1 MDKFLKE
8 INTGLTPDETDN
20 VFAGIW
26 KEYERVILHSI
37 ITTFGLD
44 FIIKDAIGG
53 DVDTIF
59 NVRNTSTYKNKAN
72 QSDYMNQ
79 AKYDGVLY
87 HKDARYRQ
95 TIKLVRESQSFLE
108 DGYVPGSKIYY
119 GKASSII
126 EKGQKA
132 NLDHVIA
139 AKEIHEDSGRILAG
153 IDGVELANRP
163 ENLVFTNEHLN
174 KSMGADSI
182 PDYISKHPELLDE
195 QKEAMMTA
203 YEKARESY
211 ERAICKEYYSS
222 DKFLFD
228 VSKAAITLG
237 AKMAIRQA
245 IGFVFVEIWIACK
258 KELSS
263 VSPKAEI
270 SNYFSAMKNGVE
282 NAITTIKEKYK
293 DLFAALGEG
302 FVSGIVTSITTTL
315 INVFITTDKNTVR
328 NIRQVCICLTQAG
341 NVLLFNPNSLA
352 TGDRLKLTT
361 VIIATGASSLV
372 GMNIGDIVDKTPL
385 GDIPTVGHLMKT
397 FISSFV
403 SGILSCTL
411 LLMLDRSDFI
421 NKVIDSL
428 NEYQPVENV
437 FLETSKEFSRI
448 SSEIAQFNL
457 DEYYAEIEKYCD
469 ISEKISFQTDDFI
482 NTQLLKNWFEY
493 NNVNLPWT
501 GDFDEFMSNPSN
513 KLIFS

>member
-1 MDKFLKE
+1 MNEFLKE
-8 INTGLTPDETDN
+8 INTGLTPDENDN

-44 FIIKDAIGG
+44 FIIKDAVGG

-59 NVRNTSTYKNKAN
+59 NVRNTGVYKNEAN
-72 QSDYMNQ
+72 QLDYVNRP
-79 AKYDGVLY
+79 KYDGALY
-87 HKDARYRQ
+87 HKDDRYRQ
-95 TIKLVRESQSFLE
+95 TIQQARESQSFFE

-132 NLDHVIA
+132 NLDHVIS

-153 IDGVELANRP
+153 IDGVDLANRP

-182 PDYISKHPELLDE
+182 PNYIEKHPELPE
-195 QKEAMMTA
+195 AQKEAMMSA
-203 YEKARESY
+203 YEESRKSY
-211 ERAICKEYYSS
+211 ERAISKEYYSS

-228 VSKAAITLG
+228 VSKATITLG

-263 VSPKAEI
+263 VSPKAEFGEYL
-270 SNYFSAMKNGVE
+270 S
-282 NAITTIKEKYK
+282 AITVGVKTSMETIKVKYK
-293 DLFAALGEG
+293 DLFAVLGEG
-302 FVSGIVTSITTTL
+302 FVSGVVTSVITTL

-361 VIIATGASSLV
+361 VILATGASSLV
-372 GMNIGDIVDKTPL
+372 GMNIGDFIDKTPL

-411 LLMLDRSDFI
+411 LLMLDRSSFI
-421 NKVIDSL
+421 NNVVDSL
-428 NEYQPVENV
+428 NEYQPIENV
-437 FLETSKEFSRI
+437 LLETSKAFSKI
-448 SSEIAQFNL
+448 SSEIANYSL
-457 DEYYAEIEKYCD
+457 DEYYAEIEKYCE

-482 NTQLLKNWFEY
+482 NTQLLKKWFEY
-493 NNVNLPWT
+493 NNINLPWT

-513 KLIFS
+513 KLVFS